1 MLVPP
6 DPLLID
12 PRSPDLPRELDALPR
27 RSGIFVLEAAG
38 QDPYLSWSAYLQKRL
53 KRLLLQTDA
62 TRLEPLTKLRKSV
75 DSVACWPTQSRLE
88 TWLILYSLARRYYPT
103 QYKQRLKSRSP
114 WFLSLLTTDEFP
126 RLRLASRIARPP
138 ALTVGPFRTRD
149 LAEAFEQATQGLFQ
163 LRRCEEKL
171 EPHADHPGC
180 IYGEMNL
187 CLRPCQLAVTP
198 DEYASETR
206 RAADFLDSEGSS
218 LLTPLLSARDRASE
232 EMDFEQAA
240 RLHKQIDKVK
250 ALAATRDALVKPVDE
265 LNGLAVT
272 HGLGERA
279 IKLWPM
285 IGGYWQ
291 QSLILDFSEG
301 LSESKSIDH
310 LLRET
315 LSVRLA
321 APVLEG
327 NRAEELGLLSRWY
340 HSSWRDGAWVPFRDV
355 AKLNYRRLVK
365 EISLLLKP
373 V

>member
-1 MLVPP
+1 LLIPP

-12 PRSPDLPRELDALPR
+12 PQSPDLQRQLDTLPR
-27 RSGIFVLEAAG
+27 RTGIFVLEAAG
-38 QDPYLSWSAYLQKRL
+38 HEPYLSWSAYLQKRL
-53 KRLLLQTDA
+53 KRLLLHTD
-62 TRLEPLTKLRKSV
+62 TGRLEPLSKLRKSV

-88 TWLILYSLARRYYPT
+88 TWLVLYSLARRYYPT
-103 QYKQRLKSRSP
+103 EYKQRLKLRRP
-114 WFLSLLTTDEFP
+114 WFLSLLTADEFP

-138 ALTVGPFRTRD
+138 ALTLGPFRTRE

-198 DEYASETR
+198 AEYASETHR
-206 RAADFLDSEGSS
+206 VANFFESEGSS
-218 LLTPLLSARDRASE
+218 LLTPLLSARDRASQ

-240 RLHKQIDKVK
+240 RLHRQIDKVK
-250 ALAATRDALVKPVDE
+250 AVAAARDALVRPVDE

-272 HGLGERA
+272 RGLGERA

-285 IGGYWQ
+285 LGGYWQ
-291 QSLILDFSEG
+291 RPLFFDFSEG
-301 LSESKSIDH
+301 LSESKSMDH
-310 LLRET
+310 ILRET
-315 LSVRLA
+315 LSTHLSN
-321 APVLEG
+321 PVLEG
-327 NRAEELGLLSRWY
+327 SRVEELGLLSRWY
-340 HSSWRDGAWVPFRDV
+340 YSSWRDGAWVQFQDL

-373 V
+373 A